1 LSKYKNHINIHNHLT
16 KSELID
22 YSNGVLGNQEMYRLE
37 LHLNECELCS
47 DAVDGL
53 EEAANFEAAINKIN
67 ATILPKS
74 RSAFAPTYINIAA
87 SIALIV
93 VFGLSYWF
101 ITKPEINETIALNT
115 PIKISEES
123 NDPLFN
129 KEPDSIVVIDNNQ
142 NEEIAIEPEAIEADE
157 EVIKIATTQANNEV
171 KFEAS
176 SKQKSIIRQ
185 KEIEQSEPTLAVAD
199 DETVALEEVIS
210 GPTDSN
216 IILSETV
223 QPIQGAARA
232 EKKASAAPPT
242 TLKDQ
247 KEPSPIGGMAAL
259 KSYLEQNL
267 VYPQQAIDNNIKG
280 TVVLIVSINSDGS
293 INSIEVSKGL
303 GFGCDAEA
311 MRLISTGP
319 KWTPKVENGKAK
331 RANTQV
337 KVKFKKQ

>member
-1 LSKYKNHINIHNHLT
+1 MNKHKNHINIHNHLT
-16 KSELID
+16 QNELID

-53 EEAANFEAAINKIN
+53 EEAANVEAAIHKIN

-74 RSAFAPTYINIAA
+74 RSAFAPNYINIAA
-87 SIALIV
+87 SIALIAV
-93 VFGLSYWF
+93 LGLSYWF

-115 PIKISEES
+115 PTKISEES
-123 NDPLFN
+123 NVPLAN
-129 KEPDSIVVIDNNQ
+129 KEPDSIVVIDNNF
-142 NEEIAIEPEAIEADE
+142 NKEIAIEPEALEEDQ
-157 EVIKIATTQANNEV
+157 EVIKIATIQANNGA
-171 KFEAS
+171 KSKAS
-176 SKQKSIIRQ
+176 SKQKSSIRQ
-185 KEIEQSEPTLAVAD
+185 KEIEAAEPTLAVAD
-199 DETVALEEVIS
+199 DETIALEEVIS
-210 GPTDSN
+210 DPTDSDV
-216 IILSETV
+216 ILSETV

-232 EKKASAAPPT
+232 AKKVSIAPPI

-247 KEPSPIGGMAAL
+247 KEPSPIGGTAAF

-280 TVVLIVSINSDGS
+280 TVVLMVSINSDGS
-293 INSIEVSKGL
+293 INSIEVTKGL

-319 KWTPKVENGKAK
+319 KWTPKVVNGQAI
-331 RANTQV
+331 RANKLV